1 MTAYY
6 VQPDPSAVGGEAY
19 WLEGYAVGDAKFAAA
34 QSDATSASLVAPSR
48 VKETGL
54 LSEGDVTSLFGGN
67 RVVAAGISQSP
78 ASATLT
84 GIARVRQSGWL
95 SSATS
100 TTLIASSRVKLSQ
113 AISRAQYADSE
124 YWNYGYDYD
133 GDAGIVTISAT
144 AIYNSNGVLSA
155 ATSATDIG
163 STRKLQSGYLSQ
175 AQVAAFAGS
184 LRIRDGIGIRSDAT
198 GTFLVPQTTRIVNV
212 AYLTQGQSIALA
224 SLSEK
229 WIDQAEDA
237 DIWTDIIPNYVED
250 GYWVLGYTISD
261 GATYGETWA
270 DIDEP
275 EDDWSDISIAASTW
289 AAVTTSG
296 SAWTDLSP
304 LT

>member
-34 QSDATSASLVAPSR
+34 QSDATSASLVASSR

-144 AIYNSNGVLSA
+144 AIYNSNGVLPA

-163 STRKLQSGYLSQ
+163 VTRKRQTGYLSQ

-184 LRIRDGIGIRSDAT
+184 LRIRNNIGIRSDAT

-212 AYLTQGQSIALA
+212 AYLTQGQSITLA

-250 GYWVLGYTISD
+250 GYWALGYTISD
-261 GATYGETWA
+261 GATYGETWT
-270 DIDEP
+270 DITEP

-289 AAVTTSG
+289 AAATTG
-296 SAWTDLSP
+296 GNAWTDLSP